1 MEPITTTE
9 ITPENISPLAPA
21 SALND
26 FQLEAIKQAEE
37 ELEALRKETSN
48 KKYLIDITKSEIA
61 TLKKFILEDAAWK
74 FTECLGI
81 VEIEKE
87 LTTAEKEGKLFSKAL
102 GVEAI
107 YYYMSKVEGNG
118 TSPSTPSSFKHV
130 TEYIKVLKAITNGVE
145 RIKADNEKVNNA
157 EFVLAARMEGIEPD
171 SSING

>member
-9 ITPENISPLAPA
+9 ITPENIVPVNTGS
-21 SALND
+21 LNE
-26 FQLEAIKQAEE
+26 FQLEAIAQAEKDLE
-37 ELEALRKETSN
+37 DLKKELST
-48 KKYLIDITKSEIA
+48 KKYLIDIDKNDIA

-87 LTTAEKEGKLFSKAL
+87 LTVAEKDGKLFSRAL
-102 GVEAI
+102 GIEAI

-118 TSPSTPSSFKHV
+118 TKPTTPSSFKSV
-130 TEYIKVLKAITNGVE
+130 AEYIKVLKAITSGVE
-145 RIKADNEKVNNA
+145 RIKADNEKLNNA

-171 SSING
+171 ESVKE